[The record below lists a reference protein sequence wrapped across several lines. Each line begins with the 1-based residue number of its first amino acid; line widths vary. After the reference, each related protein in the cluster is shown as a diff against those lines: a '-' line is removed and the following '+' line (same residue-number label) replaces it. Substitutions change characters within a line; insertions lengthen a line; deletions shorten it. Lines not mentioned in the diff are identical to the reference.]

1 MPCGIWWAHDENM
14 VLFSNQNM
22 WISPS
27 DPENLIPCCCCFFS
41 PKQSNLV
48 LEKKPQAWGRFQLRP
63 TFQRMPNA
71 SPKKSWSRAAENLEF
86 GGTRNG
92 WLNLRPVNDVNLV
105 DRFTKIKLDKTAFW
119 GAEPSV
125 NASYLL
131 KLTQP
136 PGPLAS
142 PRRLKSLQAHHPE
155 YTSTHS
161 ALVPLGWTASTSTAW
176 HISDLYRSMYTWTY
190 YVYNYNYIIRIIYT
204 YIRLLY
210 MCIYVHILYAYLNW
224 CMYI

>member
-1 MPCGIWWAHDENM
+1 ML
-14 VLFSNQNM
+14 LFFVPLSNRT
-22 WISPS
+22 W
-27 DPENLIPCCCCFFS
+27 CW
-41 PKQSNLV
+41 
-48 LEKKPQAWGRFQLRP
+48 KKPLAWGRFQLRP
-63 TFQRMPNA
+63 IFQRMPNA

-190 YVYNYNYIIRIIYT
+190 YVYIIIYT

-210 MCIYVHILYAYLNW
+210 MCIYVHICLFKL
-224 CMYI
+224 MYVYIIRSYSHMNRYTHHDRWIVFYTLLVYQKSITLLHY